1 MNYLK
6 YHGKGLTGLVNLGN
20 TCYINSSLQVIS
32 HIPELNIYIHNFLK
46 TQNLNEIKNI
56 DIIFLHEWIE
66 LYKLMWKKNV
76 IISPNRFL
84 RVIQTISQ
92 EKKNI
97 LFSGFMQNDS
107 TEFIYFI
114 IQIFHNAL
122 QHAPDKNNLL
132 QLILNKYQNDKHFSK
147 FLLNHHKNEYSMVDS
162 LFAIYTKIDI
172 IDYDNENVL
181 SSNYE
186 NFYILDLA
194 ITQLSIK
201 DCLNDYFND
210 ELMNKE
216 NDNQYFCDKDN
227 KLKDV
232 VKRTSI
238 YHCPDYLIIQL
249 KRWNQNLK
257 KNQRIIHYNMNT
269 LDLDPYLHDS
279 SPFKQ
284 NSNYSLFG
292 IINHSGNVFGGH
304 YFSFIKNFNNNWY
317 EFNDTTVKEIHIT
330 KLLSNKNYCFI
341 YRRNK

>member
-1 MNYLK
+1 MDYSK
-6 YHGKGLTGLVNLGN
+6 YHGRGLTGLVNLGN
-20 TCYINSSLQVIS
+20 TCYINSTLHIIS
-32 HIPELNIYIHNFLK
+32 HIPELNNYINSFLQ
-46 TQNLNEIKNI
+46 TQNLNETNNI
-56 DIIFLHEWIE
+56 DIIFLNEWIE
-66 LYKLMWKKNV
+66 LYKLIWRKNV
-76 IISPNRFL
+76 IISPNRFI
-84 RVIQTISQ
+84 RVIQTISKQ
-92 EKKNI
+92 KKNI

-122 QHAPDKNNLL
+122 QESSDKITLL
-132 QLILNKYQNDKHFSK
+132 NILLNKYKDTNSFTT
-147 FLLNHHKNEYSMVDS
+147 FLKKCHKTEYSIIDS
-162 LFAIYTKIDI
+162 LFAIYTKINI
-172 IDYDNENVL
+172 IDCENNNIL

-194 ITQLSIK
+194 ITKLSIQECLK
-201 DCLNDYFND
+201 DHFNN

-232 VKRTSI
+232 IKCNLI

-257 KNQRIIHYNMNT
+257 KNQRIIHYDMDT
-269 LDLDPYLHDS
+269 LDLNEYLDET
-279 SPFKQ
+279 SPFKE
-284 NSNYSLFG
+284 NSTYSLFG

-317 EFNDTTVKEIHIT
+317 EFNDTNVKQINNT